1 MSVKDIH
8 IKPVDSSR
16 ANKFIKQHH
25 YSGTVVPNSQ
35 LHLGAFYHGSLE
47 GVLQFGPPMDREKLI
62 GLVEG
67 TEWNEFM
74 ELNRMAFTDALP
86 QNSGSR
92 CLSIAFKLFD
102 KHAPHV
108 KWIVSFADATQCGDG
123 AVYRASNF
131 VLTGIRENKTVLELP
146 NGETI
151 ADMTLTAHSDTP
163 RPELGG
169 KTFYEVTDGTGSMKK
184 FMQETGAKKLQGYQL
199 RYIYFIDKDCRDNLT
214 VPEIPYERIDEL
226 DAGMYKGEKVSIEE
240 RKPDE

>member
-1 MSVKDIH
+1 
-8 IKPVDSSR
+8 
-16 ANKFIKQHH
+16 
-25 YSGTVVPNSQ
+25 
-35 LHLGAFYHGSLE
+35 LGAFYHGALE

-67 TEWNEFM
+67 TDWNEFM

-92 CLSIAFKLFD
+92 CLSIAFKLFK
-102 KHAPHV
+102 KHASHV

-123 AVYRASNF
+123 AMYRASNF

-146 NGETI
+146 SGETI

-169 KTFYEVTDGTGSMKK
+169 KTFYEITGGTGSMKD
-184 FMQETGAKKLQGYQL
+184 FMEKTGAKKLQGYQL
-199 RYIYFIDKDCRDNLT
+199 RYIYFIDKDYSNNLT

-226 DAGMYKGEKVSIEE
+226 NAGMYKGEKISIEE
-240 RKPDE
+240 RKP